1 MAVRL
6 LAVVVCLCAPLLA
19 QQQRVDLRNL
29 YERVLCVVP
38 MVGSGT
44 ADDPRRPA
52 YAPLPPVPGAKLSRD
67 GIIAYTFQLSDDGT
81 LALVEFVA
89 VERKAFRDLLADTD
103 SRIKVFNKGTDKRA
117 DIEAEFKKHKKD
129 FDLDRF
135 GVPVL

>member
-6 LAVVVCLCAPLLA
+6 FVAVVCLCAPLLA
-19 QQQRVDLRNL
+19 QPQRVDPRNM
-29 YERVLCVVP
+29 YERLLCVVP
-38 MVGSGT
+38 VIGSGT

-52 YAPLPPVPGAKLSRD
+52 YAPLPPAPGTQLSRD
-67 GIIAYTFQLSDDGT
+67 GIIAYTFQLSDDGN

-89 VERKAFRDLLADTD
+89 VDRKAFRNLLADTD
-103 SRIKVFNKGTDKRA
+103 ARIKIFRKGQDKRA
-117 DIEAEFKKHKKD
+117 DIEAEFKRLKKD